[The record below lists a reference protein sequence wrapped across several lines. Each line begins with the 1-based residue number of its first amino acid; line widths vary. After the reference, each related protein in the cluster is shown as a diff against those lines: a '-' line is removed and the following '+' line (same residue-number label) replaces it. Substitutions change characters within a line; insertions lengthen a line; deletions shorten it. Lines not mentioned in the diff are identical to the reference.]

1 MTCNPRKRFEVFKKN
16 LKKWRWHPVKRICYA
31 KYSFFSDVAISTH
44 PTVTCGNLL
53 HLVLTDQENSYF
65 KYTGYDEGYSK
76 CF

>member
-1 MTCNPRKRFEVFKKN
+1 MDIQSKGFATQNIV
-16 LKKWRWHPVKRICYA
+16 
-31 KYSFFSDVAISTH
+31 FFSGVAISTH
-44 PTVTCGNLL
+44 PMVTCGNLL